1 MTLNGWRIRWIG
13 CGSGSE
19 MSSSVIAAPPI
30 EDAPGRLERM
40 ASTAAGGC
48 PRMAAPALPR
58 VLEQAGRP
66 PGAVSV
72 AWQAQHQPAAVL
84 VPGEAQQRVGAVRA
98 QQEAA
103 PDERAWYRF
112 SAVASECRRGR
123 SVTLPRARCC
133 RSSSRSAPRPT
144 TEYAVLR
151 PRPQRLQAAGPV
163 RSQYPSAS
171 HRSVPD
177 QLPPPIW
184 RPRAAGVLG

>member
-1 MTLNGWRIRWIG
+1 MGA
-13 CGSGSE
+13 S
-19 MSSSVIAAPPI
+19 PI
-30 EDAPGRLERM
+30 KGAPGRLEPM
-40 ASTAAGGC
+40 ASTVAGVY
-48 PRMAAPALPR
+48 PRLAVPAPPR

-66 PGAVSV
+66 LGAIAV
-72 AWQAQHQPAAVL
+72 AYQAQHQPAAVP
-84 VPGEAQQRVGAVRA
+84 VPGQAEPRAGAVRA

-133 RSSSRSAPRPT
+133 RASSRSVPRPT
-144 TEYAVLR
+144 TEYAVSR
-151 PRPQRLQAAGPV
+151 PRPQRWQSAGPV

-184 RPRAAGVLG
+184 QSPAAGVLG